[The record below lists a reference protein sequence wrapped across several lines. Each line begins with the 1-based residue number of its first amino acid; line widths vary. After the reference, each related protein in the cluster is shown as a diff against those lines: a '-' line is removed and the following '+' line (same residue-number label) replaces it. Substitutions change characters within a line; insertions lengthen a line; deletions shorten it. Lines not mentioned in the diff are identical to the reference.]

1 MRTII
6 RITKSEL
13 RVLFFS
19 PIAWLILIVFSFQV
33 GMAYCD
39 VLAQQLQSMELGYR
53 TPAVTSSLFA
63 GYTGIFSGLLDNLY
77 LYIPLFTMGLMSRE
91 LSSGSIK
98 LLYSS
103 PVSNLQIILG
113 KYLAVVVYALLL
125 CAILLGPV
133 IGTCFSIKAPDVPM
147 MFTGILGVFLT
158 ILAYG
163 AIGLFMSTITK
174 YQVVAVV
181 GTLAILAI
189 LNFIGG
195 VGQEYD
201 FVRDITYWLSI
212 SGRAK
217 VFTNGMIS
225 TKDSLYFV
233 LVIFMFLGLSVIKLQ
248 GERLRLSKWNTSLKY
263 GIVLLIVLSLG
274 YISSLPGFIAY
285 YDSTATKANTLT
297 EESQEI
303 LKKLKGDLK
312 ITTYVNYWMRPMI
325 GGLRGIGFM
334 ILQSLNS
341 TCVSNQR

>member
-13 RVLFFS
+13 RILFFS

-33 GMAYCD
+33 GMAYCEA
-39 VLAQQLQSMELGYR
+39 LEMQLRNQELGYR
-53 TPAVTSSLFA
+53 VYAVTSSLFD
-63 GYTGIFSGLLDNLY
+63 GYSGILSRLLGDLY

-103 PVSNLQIILG
+103 PVSNFQIILG

-125 CAILLGPV
+125 CVILLGPV
-133 IGTCFSIKAPDVPM
+133 VSTCFSVLSPDVPM
-147 MFTGILGVFLT
+147 MLTGIFGVFLT

-201 FVRDITYWLSI
+201 FVRILPI
-212 SGRAK
+212 G
-217 VFTNGMIS
+217 
-225 TKDSLYFV
+225 SL
-233 LVIFMFLGLSVIKLQ
+233 LRDELRCLSV
-248 GERLRLSKWNTSLKY
+248 G
-263 GIVLLIVLSLG
+263 
-274 YISSLPGFIAY
+274 
-285 YDSTATKANTLT
+285 
-297 EESQEI
+297 
-303 LKKLKGDLK
+303 
-312 ITTYVNYWMRPMI
+312 
-325 GGLRGIGFM
+325 
-334 ILQSLNS
+334 
-341 TCVSNQR
+341 

>member
-133 IGTCFSIKAPDVPM
+133 ISTCFSIKAPDVPM
-147 MFTGILGVFLT
+147 MFTGILGVFC
-158 ILAYG
+158 
-163 AIGLFMSTITK
+163 
-174 YQVVAVV
+174 
-181 GTLAILAI
+181 
-189 LNFIGG
+189 
-195 VGQEYD
+195 
-201 FVRDITYWLSI
+201 RYW
-212 SGRAK
+212 R
-217 VFTNGMIS
+217 M
-225 TKDSLYFV
+225 
-233 LVIFMFLGLSVIKLQ
+233 
-248 GERLRLSKWNTSLKY
+248 
-263 GIVLLIVLSLG
+263 VLSAC
-274 YISSLPGFIAY
+274 SCLP
-285 YDSTATKANTLT
+285 
-297 EESQEI
+297 
-303 LKKLKGDLK
+303 
-312 ITTYVNYWMRPMI
+312 
-325 GGLRGIGFM
+325 
-334 ILQSLNS
+334 
-341 TCVSNQR
+341 